1 MSDMKKIT
9 NKRPVGHKLL
19 VLTLI
24 SLFVVSCEKALEEEP
39 TDRLAT
45 TNFYKTESDANVAI
59 NAIYTPI
66 RGQYGSTSYGGQFTP
81 MEDYSYGTGIYANI
95 SLYGMN
101 SSDISRTDDSWRSFF
116 RAINSANMALKYI
129 PPIAMA
135 DANKNALLGEAH
147 FLRAWAY
154 RNLVW
159 GWGGVPIRSE
169 PTENLE
175 QIGGKRESVADVYN
189 FIIEDLKFAET
200 NLPNKPALAGKP
212 TKWAA
217 KTMLAD
223 VYLFNEK
230 WAEAAAKADEV
241 ITSSGYSLVPVK
253 AAADFELL
261 FGPTSITSVEDIF
274 SVKYTRTVGSE
285 IAQQY
290 AQPNSTYSSGGYGS
304 FYGLPT
310 YPLLRDW
317 DPQDL
322 RYQFNIYTSY
332 PSKPSGAIV
341 QAPATAP
348 LLFGKFKD
356 PGFAPTHGN
365 DYPIY
370 RFADALLIYAEAAS
384 QAAGGPTALAL
395 ERLNMIR
402 RRAYGKDPNI
412 PSTVDY
418 TIATAPTQAAFR
430 DLVLKERAYEF
441 LCEGKR
447 WFDLVRT
454 KTVKQVVKNAKGID
468 VPDYFLLFAIPKNEI
483 DNNPDINPADQNPG
497 YQ

>member
-1 MSDMKKIT
+1 M
-9 NKRPVGHKLL
+9 NKLTGQPLSTHTLL
-19 VLTLI
+19 IIMVAGL
-24 SLFVVSCEKALEEEP
+24 SFSSCKKALEENP
-39 TDRLAT
+39 NDRLAT

-59 NAIYTPI
+59 NAIYNPI
-66 RGQYGSTSYGGQFTP
+66 RGQYGSTNWGGQFTP

-129 PPIAMA
+129 PPIPMA
-135 DANKNALLGEAH
+135 DANKAALLAEAR
-147 FLRAWAY
+147 FLRAWCY

-159 GWGGVPIRSE
+159 SWGGVPIRTE
-169 PTENLE
+169 PTESLE
-175 QIGGKRESVADVYN
+175 QIGGKRATVAEVNN
-189 FIIEDLKFAET
+189 FIIEDLKYAET

-223 VYLFNEK
+223 VYLFMEK
-230 WAEAAAKADEV
+230 WAEARDKADEV

-253 AAADFELL
+253 TAADFDLI
-261 FGPTSITSVEDIF
+261 FGPTAITSSEDIF
-274 SVKYTRTVGSE
+274 SIKYSRTVGSE

-290 AQPNSTYSSGGYGS
+290 AQANSAYSSGGYGS

-310 YPLLRDW
+310 FPLLRDW
-317 DPQDL
+317 DKQDL
-322 RYQFNIYTSY
+322 RYQFDIYTSY
-332 PSKPSGAIV
+332 PNKQGVIV
-341 QAPATAP
+341 QAPSSAP
-348 LLFGKFKD
+348 ILFGKFKD
-356 PGFAPTHGN
+356 PGFAPSHGN

-384 QAAGGPTALAL
+384 QAAGGPTTLAL
-395 ERLNMIR
+395 ERLNQIR
-402 RRAYGKDPNI
+402 RRAYGQDPTK
-412 PSTVDY
+412 PSSVDY
-418 TIATAPTQAAFR
+418 TLATAPTQQAFR

-454 KTVKQVVKNAKGID
+454 KTLKQAVKAAKGID
-468 VPDYFLLFAIPKNEI
+468 VPDFITLFAIPKNEL
-483 DNNPDINPADQNPG
+483 DNNPDLKPSDQNPG
-497 YQ
+497 Y

>member
-1 MSDMKKIT
+1 MKKLTT
-9 NKRPVGHKLL
+9 NPFNRYTVL
-19 VLTLI
+19 VLVLF
-24 SLFVVSCEKALEEEP
+24 SLSVSSCKKALEEGP

-59 NAIYTPI
+59 NAIYNPI
-66 RGQYGSTSYGGQFTP
+66 RGQYGSTSWGGQFTP

-129 PPIAMA
+129 PQISMA
-135 DANKNALLGEAH
+135 ETNKAALLGEAR
-147 FLRAWAY
+147 FLRAWCY

-159 GWGGVPIRSE
+159 SWGGVPIRTE
-169 PTENLE
+169 PTESVS
-175 QIGGKRESVADVYN
+175 QVGGKRAAVADVYN
-189 FIIEDLKFAET
+189 FIIEDLKYAET
-200 NLPNKPALAGKP
+200 NLPTKPALAGKP

-223 VYLFNEK
+223 IYLFMEK
-230 WAEAAAKADEV
+230 WNEAKDKADEV
-241 ITSSGYSLVPVK
+241 ITGSGYSLVPVK
-253 AAADFELL
+253 VASDFDLL
-261 FGPTSITSVEDIF
+261 FGPTAITSVEDIF
-274 SVKYTRTVGSE
+274 SIKYSRTVGSE

-290 AQPNSTYSSGGYGS
+290 AQPNSSYSSGGYGS

-310 YPLLRDW
+310 FPLLRDW
-317 DPQDL
+317 DKQDL
-322 RYQFNIYTSY
+322 RYQYDVYTSY
-332 PSKPSGAIV
+332 PNRQGVIV
-341 QAPATAP
+341 QAPASAP
-348 LLFGKFKD
+348 ILFGKFKD
-356 PGFAPTHGN
+356 PGFAPSHGN

-402 RRAYGKDPNI
+402 RRAYGQDPTK
-412 PSTVDY
+412 PSAVDY
-418 TIATAPTQAAFR
+418 TMATAPTQQAFR
-430 DLVLKERAYEF
+430 DLVIQERAYEF

-447 WFDLVRT
+447 WFDLIRT
-454 KTVKQVVKNAKGID
+454 KTLKQAVKAAKGID
-468 VPDYFLLFAIPKNEI
+468 APDFITLFAIPKNEI
-483 DNNPDINPADQNPG
+483 DNNSEISQKDQNPG
-497 YQ
+497 Y